1 MTGWS
6 VDLPAECADCDGK
19 LTVTQDASDSCF
31 VVLHCPAGH
40 QTTVSW
46 PHGHPELR
54 TVTSPAA
61 ARSFAAQFR
70 ACFNERADS

>member
-1 MTGWS
+1 MS
-6 VDLPAECADCDGK
+6 MDLPAKCADCGGR
-19 LTVTQDASDSCF
+19 LTVTQDAGSAGF

-40 QTTVSW
+40 RTTVSW
-46 PHGHPELR
+46 PRGHPELR

-70 ACFNERADS
+70 AYFNERADS